1 MMTKNLLIE
10 LLTEELPPKSLEKLG
25 NAFAA
30 SIAESLKNQNL
41 VTTDTVFTVFASPRR
56 LAVHLTAIPAQ
67 APDQIATL
75 KLMPVAVGLDAQG
88 QPTPALHK
96 KLAALKLENTPV
108 AALKRVQDG
117 KAEMLFLEQSITG
130 TLLAAGLQ
138 KAVDEAIHQLPV
150 PRMMTYQLDDGWENV
165 HFIRPV
171 HGLIALHGSQ
181 IVQISAL
188 GISAGKITRGHRFE
202 AEQAE
207 LVMDHADHYEQLLEA
222 AGAVI
227 PGFGRRRDRIREGL
241 EAAARAVQLQYLD
254 DAALLDEVT
263 ALVEH
268 PNILMGTFSADFLE
282 VPQECLISTMKINQK
297 YFPLLNA
304 DGKLTNY
311 FLIVANIAPADPS
324 QIIAGNERVI
334 RSRLADAKFF
344 FDHDRK
350 QTLASRLPELD
361 KVIYHHQL
369 GSQGERTRYV
379 RALAKIIGQLLGDS
393 DLAAQADQA
402 AMLAKTDLLTDMVG
416 EFPELQGIMGRY
428 YAQLEGMDETVAFAI
443 EDHYKPRFAGDLLPR
458 NMAGICVALADKLE
472 TLISLFSIGQ
482 LPTGDKDP
490 YALRRHALGVIRI
503 LIERDLPV
511 GLDVLI
517 ARAADVLKNEI
528 AGEPEAGSG
537 SSTNS
542 SHARPVTPQLTEQLQ
557 DFFYDRLASS
567 LRDQGYTAQEME
579 SVLYLRPSL
588 LCEIPR
594 RLAAVRAFAA
604 LPEAASLAAA
614 NKRVGNILK
623 KSAFDPADGIDETCL
638 QVPAEIALYRALSEI
653 EADARHA
660 FQKGDYVT
668 ALQILAA
675 LKAPVD
681 AFFDQVM
688 VNDENEVLRRNRL
701 ALLAALQ
708 ATMNRVADISRLA
721 V

>member
-1 MMTKNLLIE
+1 MTTESLLIE
-10 LLTEELPPKSLEKLG
+10 LLTEELPPKSLAKLG
-25 NAFAA
+25 NAFATL
-30 SIAESLKNQNL
+30 IADSLKQQYL
-41 VTTDTVFTVFASPRR
+41 TTPGTVPAVFASPRR

-67 APDQIATL
+67 ALDQIVTL

-88 QPTPALHK
+88 RPTPALHK
-96 KLAALKLENTPV
+96 KLAALGMENV
-108 AALKRVQDG
+108 AVSALKRVQES
-117 KAEMLFLEQSITG
+117 KAEMLFLEQSVTG

-138 KAVDEAIHQLPV
+138 KAVDEAIRQLPV
-150 PRMMTYQLDDGWENV
+150 PKMMTYQLEDGWENV
-165 HFIRPV
+165 HFIRPA
-171 HGLIALHGSQ
+171 HGLIALHGQQ
-181 IVQISAL
+181 IVPISAL
-188 GISAGKITRGHRFE
+188 GFTAGNTTRGHRFE
-202 AEQAE
+202 AKQAE
-207 LVMDHADHYEQLLEA
+207 LVIDHADHYEQILETE
-222 AGAVI
+222 GIVI
-227 PGFGRRRDRIREGL
+227 PGFDRRRSRIREGL
-241 EAAARAVQLQYLD
+241 ETAARAAQLQCVE

-268 PNILMGTFSADFLE
+268 PNVLTGTFSADFLE

-297 YFPLLNA
+297 YFPLLDA
-304 DGKLTNY
+304 GGKLTNR
-311 FLIVANIAPADPS
+311 FLIVSNITPADPG

-350 QTLASRLPELD
+350 RTLASRLPDLD

-379 RALAKIIGQLLGDS
+379 RALARIVGQLLGDS
-393 DLAAQADQA
+393 DLSAQADQA
-402 AMLAKTDLLTDMVG
+402 AMLAKADLLTDMVG

-428 YAQLEGMDETVAFAI
+428 YAQFEGMDETIAFAI
-443 EDHYKPRFAGDLLPR
+443 EDHYKPRFAGDALPR
-458 NMAGICVALADKLE
+458 SMTGICVALADKLE

-482 LPTGDKDP
+482 SPTGDKDP

-503 LIERDLPV
+503 LIEKDLPV
-511 GLDVLI
+511 GLDVMI
-517 ARAADVLKNEI
+517 SRAADVLRDEI
-528 AGEPEAGSG
+528 SGEQGPG
-537 SSTNS
+537 S

-567 LRDQGYTAQEME
+567 LRDQGYTVQEVE
-579 SVLYLRPSL
+579 SVLNLRPSL

-594 RLAAVRAFAA
+594 RLAAVRAFTA

-623 KSAFDPADGIDETCL
+623 KSEFDATVSIDKACL
-638 QVPAEIALYRALSEI
+638 QAPAEIALYRALSEI
-653 EADARHA
+653 ESDAHHA

-675 LKAPVD
+675 LKAPID

-701 ALLAALQ
+701 ALLATLQ
-708 ATMNRVADISRLA
+708 VTMNRVADISRLA
-721 V
+721 A

>member
-1 MMTKNLLIE
+1 MTTESLLIE
-10 LLTEELPPKSLEKLG
+10 LLTEELPPKSLAKLG
-25 NAFAA
+25 NAFAIL
-30 SIAESLKNQNL
+30 IADSLKQQYL
-41 VTTDTVFTVFASPRR
+41 TTPDTVPTVFASPRR
-56 LAVHLTAIPAQ
+56 LAVHLTAISAQ
-67 APDQIATL
+67 APDQIVTL

-96 KLAALKLENTPV
+96 KLAALGVENV
-108 AALKRVQDG
+108 AVSVFKRVQEG
-117 KAEMLFLEQSITG
+117 KAEMLFLEQSVTG
-130 TLLAAGLQ
+130 ILLAAGLQ
-138 KAVDEAIHQLPV
+138 KAVNEAIRQLPV
-150 PRMMTYQLDDGWENV
+150 AKMMTYQLDDGWENV
-165 HFIRPV
+165 HFIRPA
-171 HGLIALHGSQ
+171 HGLIALHGQQ
-181 IVQISAL
+181 IVPISAL
-188 GISAGKITRGHRFE
+188 GFSAGNTTRGHRFE
-202 AEQAE
+202 AKQAE
-207 LVMDHADHYEQLLEA
+207 LVINHADHYEHILETE
-222 AGAVI
+222 GTVI
-227 PGFGRRRDRIREGL
+227 PGFDRRRSRIREGL
-241 EAAARAVQLQYLD
+241 ETAARAAQLQCIE

-268 PNILMGTFSADFLE
+268 PNVLMGTFSADFLE

-297 YFPLLNA
+297 YFPLLDA
-304 DGKLTNY
+304 DGKLTNR
-311 FLIVANIAPADPS
+311 FLIVSNITPADPG

-350 QTLASRLPELD
+350 RTLASRLPDLD

-379 RALAKIIGQLLGDS
+379 RALAQIIGQLLGDG
-393 DLAAQADQA
+393 DLSAQANQA
-402 AMLAKTDLLTDMVG
+402 AMLAKADLLTDMVG

-428 YAQLEGMDETVAFAI
+428 YAQREGVDDTIAFAI
-443 EDHYKPRFAGDLLPR
+443 EDHYKPRFAGDALPR
-458 NMAGICVALADKLE
+458 SMTGICVALADKLE

-503 LIERDLPV
+503 LIEKDLPI

-517 ARAADVLKNEI
+517 SRAAGVLRDEI
-528 AGEPEAGSG
+528 SGEQSPG
-537 SSTNS
+537 S

-567 LRDQGYTAQEME
+567 LRDQGYTVQEVE
-579 SVLYLRPSL
+579 SVLNLRPSL

-594 RLAAVRAFAA
+594 RLAAVRAFTA

-614 NKRVGNILK
+614 NKRVSNILK
-623 KSAFDPADGIDETCL
+623 KSEFDATVSIDKACL
-638 QVPAEIALYRALSEI
+638 QAPAEIALYRALSEI
-653 EADARHA
+653 ESDARHA

-668 ALQILAA
+668 ALQMLAA
-675 LKAPVD
+675 LKAPID

-721 V
+721 A

>member
-1 MMTKNLLIE
+1 MMTANLLIE
-10 LLTEELPPKSLEKLG
+10 FLTEELPPKSLEKLG

-30 SIAESLKNQNL
+30 SVAAGLKNQNL
-41 VTTDTVFTVFASPRR
+41 TTTDTVTTVFASPRR
-56 LAVHLTAIPAQ
+56 LAVHLTAVPAQ
-67 APDQIATL
+67 APDQVVIL
-75 KLMPVAVGLDAQG
+75 KLMPVTVGLDTQG

-96 KLAALKLENTPV
+96 KLAALNLENTPV
-108 AALKRVQDG
+108 AALKRVQEG
-117 KAEMLFLEQSITG
+117 KAEMLFLEQSVTG
-130 TLLAAGLQ
+130 ILLAAGLQ
-138 KAVDEAIHQLPV
+138 KTVNEAIRQLPV

-171 HGLIALHGSQ
+171 HGLIALHGQQ
-181 IVQISAL
+181 IVPISAL
-188 GISAGKITRGHRFE
+188 GFAAGNVTCGHRFE
-202 AEQAE
+202 AKRAE
-207 LVMDHADHYEQLLEA
+207 LTIDHADHYEQILEA
-222 AGAVI
+222 EGTVV
-227 PGFGRRRDRIREGL
+227 PGFDRRRQRIKEGL
-241 EAAARAVQLQYLD
+241 TAAANAAQLQYLD

-268 PNILMGTFSADFLE
+268 PNVLMGTFSADFLE

-297 YFPLLNA
+297 YFPLLDS
-304 DGKLTNY
+304 DGKLTNR
-311 FLIVANIAPADPS
+311 FLIVSNITPADPG

-350 QTLASRLPELD
+350 RTLASRLPDLD

-369 GSQGERTRYV
+369 GSQGERICYV

-393 DLAAQADQA
+393 HLSMQADQA
-402 AMLAKTDLLTDMVG
+402 AMLAKADLLTDMVG

-428 YAQLEGMDETVAFAI
+428 YAQQEGLDEAVAFAI

-458 NMAGICVALADKLE
+458 GMTGVCVALADKLE

-503 LIERDLPV
+503 LIERDLPI

-517 ARAADVLKNEI
+517 SRAAGVLQNKI
-528 AGEPEAGSG
+528 PGEQGTGSNPDFNH
-537 SSTNS
+537 T
-542 SHARPVTPQLTEQLQ
+542 RPVTPQVTEQLL
-557 DFFYDRLASS
+557 DFFYDRLASN
-567 LRDQGYTAQEME
+567 LRDQGYSVQEVE
-579 SVLYLRPSL
+579 SVLNLRPSL
-588 LCEIPR
+588 LCEIPK
-594 RLAAVRAFAA
+594 RLAAVQAFAA

-623 KSAFDPADGIDETCL
+623 KSAFDATSGIDESYL
-638 QVPAEIALYRALSEI
+638 QAPAEIALYRALSAI

-660 FQKGDYVT
+660 FQKRDYVT

-675 LKAPVD
+675 LKAPID

-688 VNDENEVLRRNRL
+688 VNDENETLRRNRL
-701 ALLAALQ
+701 ALLSALQ

-721 V
+721 A

>member
-1 MMTKNLLIE
+1 MTENLLLE

-25 NAFAA
+25 NAFAT

-41 VTTDTVFTVFASPRR
+41 STADTVSTVFASPRR
-56 LAVHLTAIPAQ
+56 LAVHLTAILAQ
-67 APDQIATL
+67 APDQMVTL
-75 KLMPVAVGLDAQG
+75 KLMPVVVGLDAQG

-108 AALKRVQDG
+108 AALKQQQDG
-117 KAEMLFLEQSITG
+117 KTAMLFLEQRITG
-130 TLLAAGLQ
+130 ILLAEGLQ
-138 KAVDEAIHQLPV
+138 IAVEEAIRQLPV

-165 HFIRPV
+165 HFIRPA
-171 HGLIALHGSQ
+171 HGLMALHGSQ
-181 IVQISAL
+181 IVPINAL
-188 GISAGKITRGHRFE
+188 GFAAGRVTRGHRFE
-202 AEQAE
+202 AKQAK
-207 LVMDHADHYEQLLEA
+207 LVIDHADHYERLLETE
-222 AGAVI
+222 GAVI
-227 PGFGRRRDRIREGL
+227 PGFSRRRDRIRDGL
-241 EAAARAVQLQYLD
+241 EAAASAVQLQYLD

-297 YFPLLNA
+297 YFPLL
-304 DGKLTNY
+304 DSSGKLTNR
-311 FLIVANIAPADPS
+311 FLIVSNITPADPS
-324 QIIAGNERVI
+324 QIVAGNERVI

-350 QTLASRLPELD
+350 QTLASRLPDLD

-393 DLAAQADQA
+393 NLAAQADQA
-402 AMLAKTDLLTDMVG
+402 AMLAKADLLTDMVG

-428 YAQLEGMDETVAFAI
+428 YARQEGIDEAIAFAI

-458 NMAGICVALADKLE
+458 SMTGVCVALADKLE

-517 ARAADVLKNEI
+517 SRAADVLKNEI
-528 AGEPEAGSG
+528 TGGSG
-537 SSTNS
+537 VQSGLGTNS
-542 SHARPVTPQLTEQLQ
+542 NHVRPVTPQLTEQLQ
-557 DFFYDRLASS
+557 DFIYDRLASS
-567 LRDQGYTAQEME
+567 LREQGYTAQEVE

-588 LCEIPR
+588 LREIPR
-594 RLAAVRAFAA
+594 RLAAVRAFTA
-604 LPEAASLAAA
+604 LPEATSLAAA
-614 NKRVGNILK
+614 NKRVSNILK
-623 KSAFDPADGIDETCL
+623 KSVFDAANGIDETYL
-638 QVPAEIALYRALSEI
+638 QAPAEIALYRALSEI
-653 EADARHA
+653 ETGARHA
-660 FQKGDYVT
+660 FQNGDYVA

-675 LKAPVD
+675 LKEPVD
-681 AFFDQVM
+681 NFFDQVM
-688 VNDENEVLRRNRL
+688 VNDENEELRRNRL

-721 V
+721 A

>member
-1 MMTKNLLIE
+1 MTTESLLIE
-10 LLTEELPPKSLEKLG
+10 LLTEELPPKSLAKLG
-25 NAFAA
+25 NAFATL
-30 SIAESLKNQNL
+30 IADSLKQQYL
-41 VTTDTVFTVFASPRR
+41 TTPDTVSAVFASPRR
-56 LAVHLTAIPAQ
+56 LAVHLTAISVQ
-67 APDQIATL
+67 APDQIVTL

-96 KLAALKLENTPV
+96 KLAALGVENV
-108 AALKRVQDG
+108 AVSALKRVQEG
-117 KAEMLFLEQSITG
+117 KAEMLFLEQSVTG
-130 TLLAAGLQ
+130 ILLAAGLQ
-138 KAVDEAIHQLPV
+138 KAVDEAIRQLPV
-150 PRMMTYQLDDGWENV
+150 AKMMTYQLDDGWENV
-165 HFIRPV
+165 HFIRPA
-171 HGLIALHGSQ
+171 HGLIALHGQQ
-181 IVQISAL
+181 IVPISAL
-188 GISAGKITRGHRFE
+188 GFAAGNTTRGHRFE
-202 AEQAE
+202 AKQAE
-207 LVMDHADHYEQLLEA
+207 LVIDHADHYEHILETE
-222 AGAVI
+222 GTVI
-227 PGFGRRRDRIREGL
+227 PGFDRRRSRIREGL
-241 EAAARAVQLQYLD
+241 ETATRAAQLQCVE

-268 PNILMGTFSADFLE
+268 PNVLMGTFSADFLE
-282 VPQECLISTMKINQK
+282 VPQECLISTMRINQK
-297 YFPLLNA
+297 YFPLLDA
-304 DGKLTNY
+304 DGKLTNR
-311 FLIVANIAPADPS
+311 FLIVSNITPADPG

-350 QTLASRLPELD
+350 RTLASRLPDLD

-379 RALAKIIGQLLGDS
+379 RALAQIIGQLLGDG
-393 DLAAQADQA
+393 DLPAQANQA
-402 AMLAKTDLLTDMVG
+402 AMLAKADLLTDMVG

-428 YAQLEGMDETVAFAI
+428 YAQREGVDETIAFAI
-443 EDHYKPRFAGDLLPR
+443 EDHYKPRFAGDALPR
-458 NMAGICVALADKLE
+458 SMTGICVALADKLE

-482 LPTGDKDP
+482 FPTGDKDP

-503 LIERDLPV
+503 LIEKDLPI

-517 ARAADVLKNEI
+517 SRAAGVLRDEI
-528 AGEPEAGSG
+528 SGEQGPG
-537 SSTNS
+537 S

-567 LRDQGYTAQEME
+567 LRDQGYTVQEVE
-579 SVLYLRPSL
+579 SVLNLRPSL

-594 RLAAVRAFAA
+594 RLAAVRAFTA

-614 NKRVGNILK
+614 NKRVSNILK
-623 KSAFDPADGIDETCL
+623 KSEFDATVGIDKACL
-638 QVPAEIALYRALSEI
+638 QAPAEIALYRALSEI
-653 EADARHA
+653 ESDARHA

-668 ALQILAA
+668 ALQMLAA
-675 LKAPVD
+675 LKAPID

-721 V
+721 A

>member
-1 MMTKNLLIE
+1 MTTESLLIE
-10 LLTEELPPKSLEKLG
+10 LLTEELPPKSLVKLG
-25 NAFAA
+25 NAFATL
-30 SIAESLKNQNL
+30 IADSLKQQYL
-41 VTTDTVFTVFASPRR
+41 TTPDTVSTVFASPRR
-56 LAVHLTAIPAQ
+56 LAVHLTAISVQ
-67 APDQIATL
+67 APDQIVTL

-96 KLAALKLENTPV
+96 KLAALGVENV
-108 AALKRVQDG
+108 AVSVFKRVQEG
-117 KAEMLFLEQSITG
+117 KAEMLFLEQSVTG
-130 TLLAAGLQ
+130 ILLAAGLQ
-138 KAVDEAIHQLPV
+138 KAVNEAIRQLPV
-150 PRMMTYQLDDGWENV
+150 AKMMTYQLDDGWENV
-165 HFIRPV
+165 HFIRPA
-171 HGLIALHGSQ
+171 HGLIALHGQQ
-181 IVQISAL
+181 IVPISAL
-188 GISAGKITRGHRFE
+188 GFSAGNTTRGHRFE
-202 AEQAE
+202 AKQAE
-207 LVMDHADHYEQLLEA
+207 LVINHADHYEHILETE
-222 AGAVI
+222 GTVI
-227 PGFGRRRDRIREGL
+227 PGFDRRRSRIREGL
-241 EAAARAVQLQYLD
+241 ETAARAAQLQCIE

-268 PNILMGTFSADFLE
+268 PNVLMGTFSADFLE

-297 YFPLLNA
+297 YFPLLDA
-304 DGKLTNY
+304 DGKLTNR
-311 FLIVANIAPADPS
+311 FLIVSNITPADPG

-350 QTLASRLPELD
+350 RTLASRLPDLD

-379 RALAKIIGQLLGDS
+379 RALAQIIGQLLGDG
-393 DLAAQADQA
+393 DLSAQANQA
-402 AMLAKTDLLTDMVG
+402 AMLAKADLLTDMVG

-428 YAQLEGMDETVAFAI
+428 YAQREGVDDTIAFAI
-443 EDHYKPRFAGDLLPR
+443 EDHYKPRFAGDALPR
-458 NMAGICVALADKLE
+458 SMTGICVALADKLE

-503 LIERDLPV
+503 LIEKDLPI

-517 ARAADVLKNEI
+517 SRAAGVLRDEI
-528 AGEPEAGSG
+528 SGEQSPG
-537 SSTNS
+537 S

-567 LRDQGYTAQEME
+567 LRDQGYTVQEVE
-579 SVLYLRPSL
+579 SVLNLRPSL

-594 RLAAVRAFAA
+594 RLAAVRAFTA

-614 NKRVGNILK
+614 NKRVSNILK
-623 KSAFDPADGIDETCL
+623 KSEFDATVSIDKACL
-638 QVPAEIALYRALSEI
+638 QAPAEIALYRALSEI
-653 EADARHA
+653 ESDARHA

-668 ALQILAA
+668 ALQMLAA
-675 LKAPVD
+675 LKAPID

-721 V
+721 A

>member
-1 MMTKNLLIE
+1 MTTESLLIE
-10 LLTEELPPKSLEKLG
+10 LLTEELPPKSLAKLG
-25 NAFAA
+25 NAFATL
-30 SIAESLKNQNL
+30 IADSLKQQYL
-41 VTTDTVFTVFASPRR
+41 TTPDTVSTVFASPRR
-56 LAVHLTAIPAQ
+56 LAVHLTAISVQ
-67 APDQIATL
+67 APDQIVTL

-96 KLAALKLENTPV
+96 KLAALGVENV
-108 AALKRVQDG
+108 AVSALKRVQEG
-117 KAEMLFLEQSITG
+117 KAEMLFLEQSVTG
-130 TLLAAGLQ
+130 ILLAAGLQ
-138 KAVDEAIHQLPV
+138 KAVDEAIRQLPV
-150 PRMMTYQLDDGWENV
+150 AKMMTYQLDDGWENV
-165 HFIRPV
+165 HFIRPA
-171 HGLIALHGSQ
+171 HGLIALHGQQ
-181 IVQISAL
+181 IVPISAL
-188 GISAGKITRGHRFE
+188 GFAAGNTTRGHRFE
-202 AEQAE
+202 AKQAE
-207 LVMDHADHYEQLLEA
+207 LVIDHADHYEYILETE
-222 AGAVI
+222 GTVI
-227 PGFGRRRDRIREGL
+227 PGFDRRRSRIREGL
-241 EAAARAVQLQYLD
+241 ETATRAAQLQCIE

-268 PNILMGTFSADFLE
+268 PNVLMGTFSADFLE

-297 YFPLLNA
+297 YFPLLDA
-304 DGKLTNY
+304 DGKLTNR
-311 FLIVANIAPADPS
+311 FLIVSNITPADPG

-350 QTLASRLPELD
+350 RTLASRLPDLD

-379 RALAKIIGQLLGDS
+379 RALAQIIGQLLDNGD
-393 DLAAQADQA
+393 LPAQANQA
-402 AMLAKTDLLTDMVG
+402 AMLAKADLLTDMVG

-428 YAQLEGMDETVAFAI
+428 YAQREGVDETIAFAI
-443 EDHYKPRFAGDLLPR
+443 EDHYKPRFAGDALPR
-458 NMAGICVALADKLE
+458 SMTGICVALADKLE

-482 LPTGDKDP
+482 FPTGDKDP

-503 LIERDLPV
+503 LIEKDLPI

-517 ARAADVLKNEI
+517 SRAAGVLRDEI
-528 AGEPEAGSG
+528 SGEQGPE
-537 SSTNS
+537 S

-567 LRDQGYTAQEME
+567 LRDQGYTVQEVE
-579 SVLYLRPSL
+579 SVLNLRPSL

-594 RLAAVRAFAA
+594 RLAAVRAFTA

-614 NKRVGNILK
+614 NKRVSNILK
-623 KSAFDPADGIDETCL
+623 KSEFDATVSIDKACL
-638 QVPAEIALYRALSEI
+638 QAPAEIALYRALSEI
-653 EADARHA
+653 ESDARHA

-668 ALQILAA
+668 ALQMLAA
-675 LKAPVD
+675 LKAPID

-721 V
+721 A